1 MISLWSAFFCLSETL
16 NKSFDKLRTNGKL
29 LIPFV
34 VSLSNHERNQLVQRF
49 LSLCL
54 CVSVVR
60 GFIFHVRHGE

>member
-1 MISLWSAFFCLSETL
+1 MIPLWSGFFC
-16 NKSFDKLRTNGKL
+16 
-29 LIPFV
+29 
-34 VSLSNHERNQLVQRF
+34 